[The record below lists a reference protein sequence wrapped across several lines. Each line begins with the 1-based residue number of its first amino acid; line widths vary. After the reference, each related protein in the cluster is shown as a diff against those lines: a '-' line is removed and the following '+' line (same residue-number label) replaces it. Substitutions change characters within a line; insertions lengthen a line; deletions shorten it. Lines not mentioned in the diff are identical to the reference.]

1 MKRILLGVLAVAIL
15 SAVGIY
21 AVAYVKEQNRVE
33 AEKRE
38 KQGQQED
45 KDKRNAQ
52 RDAKVQVT
60 SAEADASAQAELP
73 AEAQIDA
80 EVGEVRQCQFD
91 MAVADIGED
100 ATWELTEEWIRE
112 TLQVRGGEVPLD
124 EAMVDWARPERP
136 LDQFF
141 ADHGYVC

>member
-21 AVAYVKEQNRVE
+21 TVAYVKEQNRVE
-33 AEKRE
+33 AEKKE
-38 KQGQQED
+38 KQAQQED

>member
-15 SAVGIY
+15 SALGIY
-21 AVAYVKEQNRVE
+21 TVAYVKEQNRVE
-33 AEKRE
+33 AEKKE
-38 KQGQQED
+38 KQAQQED

>member
-1 MKRILLGVLAVAIL
+1 MKRILLPVLAVAVL
-15 SAVGIY
+15 AAVGVY

-33 AEKRE
+33 AEKE
-38 KQGQQED
+38 KQAQQKE
-45 KDKRNAQ
+45 KDKRNAE

-73 AEAQIDA
+73 SEAQIDA
-80 EVGEVRQCQFD
+80 EVGQVKQCQFD
-91 MAVADIGED
+91 MAVADIGEE

-112 TLQVRGGEVPLD
+112 TLQIRGGEVPLD
-124 EAMVDWARPERP
+124 EAIVDWARPERP

>member
-21 AVAYVKEQNRVE
+21 TVAYVKEQNRVE

-38 KQGQQED
+38 KQAQQED

-91 MAVADIGED
+91 MAVADIGEE

-112 TLQVRGGEVPLD
+112 TLQIRGGEVPLD
-124 EAMVDWARPERP
+124 EAIVDWARPERP